1 LVKVQSEPLGWE
13 ELLASVK
20 AAVPQPVR
28 EETAPDGSLFMT
40 GGEPGEVVVRLTDSS
55 VTVWE
60 FAIEW
65 QGPHTTVAKPI
76 RFGSVQWKHMPAGR
90 AMTLLSG
97 FIGAAR
103 ESRRSKYLQCRL
115 CEETKPPEWMHE
127 EDVCQ
132 GCAEKHLGVVY

>member
-1 LVKVQSEPLGWE
+1 VNLQPELLGWE

-20 AAVPQPVR
+20 AALPQPIR
-28 EETAPDGSLFMT
+28 EETAPDGSLFIT
-40 GGEPGEVVVRLTDSS
+40 GGEPSEVVVRLTGSA

-65 QGPHTTVAKPI
+65 EGPRTTVPRPI
-76 RFGSVQWKHMPAGR
+76 RFGSLQWNHMPAGR

-103 ESRRSKYLQCRL
+103 ESRRSKYRQCRM

-132 GCAEKHLGVVY
+132 SCAEKHLGVVY

>member
-1 LVKVQSEPLGWE
+1 MEADPLGWE
-13 ELLASVK
+13 ELLASVR
-20 AAVPQPVR
+20 AALPQPVR

-40 GGEPGEVVVRLTDSS
+40 GGEPGEVIVRLGESA
-55 VTVWE
+55 VAVWE

-76 RFGSVQWKHMPAGR
+76 RFGSVQWTHLPAGR

-97 FIGAAR
+97 LIGTAR

-132 GCAEKHLGVVY
+132 GCAEKRLGVVY